1 MQKLYSSIS
10 EVCKLIDEEQH
21 ILRYWEKEFDKLRPK
36 KNRSGN
42 RIYSNRDI
50 YIIKT
55 IKSLLRSDKIP
66 LKDAKKKIKEMS
78 LKPGD
83 EKINNEIAELESVSM
98 MKSAAAA
105 VPVMP
110 KPAKSAVNNSESI
123 DILRKV
129 LDYLK
134 K

>member
-42 RIYSNRDI
+42 RIYSNKDI

-55 IKSLLRSDKIP
+55 IKSLLRNDKIP

-83 EKINNEIAELESVSM
+83 EKINNEIAELETVSM
-98 MKSAAAA
+98 MKAAAA
-105 VPVMP
+105 GKPVRP
-110 KPAKSAVNNSESI
+110 KTANSAMNNSESI
-123 DILRKV
+123 DILKKV

>member
-55 IKSLLRSDKIP
+55 IKSLLRNDKIP

-83 EKINNEIAELESVSM
+83 EIINTEIAELESVSM
-98 MKSAAAA
+98 MKAAAKDN
-105 VPVMP
+105 PVRP
-110 KPAKSAVNNSESI
+110 KPSKSAMNNSESI
-123 DILRKV
+123 DILKKV
-129 LDYLK
+129 LAYLK

>member
-55 IKSLLRSDKIP
+55 IKSLLRNDKIP
-66 LKDAKKKIKEMS
+66 LKDAKEKIKGMS

-83 EKINNEIAELESVSM
+83 EKINKEIAELESISI
-98 MKSAAAA
+98 MKSA
-105 VPVMP
+105 P
-110 KPAKSAVNNSESI
+110 KSKSVATKSDKPIRDNSESI
-123 DILRKV
+123 KILREV
-129 LDYLK
+129 LEYLK